1 MADQDRGRSVFEL
14 RPLNLA
20 DILDMIVRI
29 YREHFGQLMGI
40 CAVVLAPLGVLQV
53 LMTTSMISGVLSA
66 SPDDMATGTPPFAQ
80 VISPSP
86 VGFVLMFVYMLLL
99 ALATPVM
106 QAAVAK
112 AIASYYLGAVTSFGA
127 VYRFALRKWLTLIGV
142 MLLMGLVVGGV
153 AIVCMIPVGLMIG
166 ASGGMMGN
174 NASLAILTGVMAVLL
189 GLVAL
194 LAVTYVGTMLYFC
207 GLIVVLEDSPA
218 VAALQRSWSLVSGQF
233 WRVFGTVL
241 VLSLMVSIARS
252 IMVYPIQ
259 FGLMLLGEN
268 MLLVTHAVTQGVGV
282 VAQLLTFPLMIAG
295 TVLLYYDLRIRK
307 EGFDL
312 AAMAEAIGQPELAV
326 RTPTGEAAPALF
338 GDTSPLVPPP
348 PPPPMPPPPHPPT
361 DQPEEASDG
370 PPD

>member
-53 LMTTSMISGVLSA
+53 LMTTSMISGILSE
-66 SPDDMATGTPPFAQ
+66 SPEDLALGT
-80 VISPSP
+80 SP
-86 VGFVLMFVYMLLL
+86 VVFALAFVYMLLM
-99 ALATPVM
+99 AVSTPVM
-106 QAAVAK
+106 QGATAK
-112 AIASYYLGAVTSFGA
+112 AIASYYLGTATTVGA

-142 MLLMGLVVGGV
+142 MLLMGLVVGGG
-153 AIVCMIPVGLMIG
+153 AIVCMIPVGVMIG
-166 ASGGMMGN
+166 VSGGMMGD
-174 NASLAILTGVMAVLL
+174 NAGLAILTGVMAVLL
-189 GLVAL
+189 GFVAVV
-194 LAVTYVGTMLYFC
+194 AVTYVGTMLYFC
-207 GLIVVLEDSPA
+207 GLVVVLEDSPA
-218 VAALQRSWSLVSGQF
+218 VAALRRSWSLVRGHF

-241 VLSLMVSIARS
+241 LLSIMVSIARA

-259 FGLMLLGEN
+259 FALTLLGEDW
-268 MLLVTHAVTQGVGV
+268 LQVTYAVTQGIDV
-282 VAQLLTFPLMIAG
+282 VAGVLTFPLAIAG

-307 EGFDL
+307 EGFAL

-326 RTPTGEAAPALF
+326 RAPTGEAAPALF
-338 GDTSPLVPPP
+338 GDTPPRV
-348 PPPPMPPPPHPPT
+348 PPPPHPPT